1 MRIFSDIC
9 GDNNPIHLD
18 PIEAKNS
25 IFGGTIVHG
34 ENECGFT
41 YYVFLS
47 VLTYIFY
54 FFTLHIWGDYYTW

>member
-34 ENECGFT
+34 EDSDQTKVNIDNDKDN
-41 YYVFLS
+41 YYDNNW
-47 VLTYIFY
+47 Y
-54 FFTLHIWGDYYTW
+54 FFLLFLF